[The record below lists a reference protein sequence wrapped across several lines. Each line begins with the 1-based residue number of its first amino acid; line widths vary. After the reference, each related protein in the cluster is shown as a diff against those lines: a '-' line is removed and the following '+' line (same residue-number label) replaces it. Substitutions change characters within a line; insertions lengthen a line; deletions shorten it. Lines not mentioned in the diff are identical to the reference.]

1 MPDFNNDSQ
10 QNQWNNN
17 FPNTPQQPYMQN
29 PNNLYNT
36 PYNNPYNNYQGNM
49 NQQNPYA
56 PNNMGYIPQQP
67 LKSRS
72 PKLIYIILIA
82 VIIFFAVIIVLMSTS
97 MRAMLNGGNN
107 TTNGNEQNNII
118 FTESKQE
125 TTEEE
130 TTETFTEAETPPT
143 TEQTTT
149 TTTTEPVPETVTV
162 TVIVEV
168 EKEVIKEVEVPVQNN
183 YEIYNGA
190 YYACVSTEK
199 DPLNIRSTPDK
210 NGKVLGTIPK
220 GKYIDVYMTS
230 ETGWYYTTYG
240 GVSGYVSSD
249 YITLILSGAFY
260 GYNDDYNGYYDY
272 DNSILDG
279 DGHNGDWATIATK
292 SDPLNLRSSPSTSS
306 SIITS
311 IPKGSSVYV
320 NYEYD
325 STWCYI
331 TWESYTGYVMTQ
343 YLAF

>member
-1 MPDFNNDSQ
+1 
-10 QNQWNNN
+10 
-17 FPNTPQQPYMQN
+17 MQN
-29 PNNLYNT
+29 PNNQ
-36 PYNNPYNNYQGNM
+36 YNNPYNNYQGNI
-49 NQQNPYA
+49 NPQNPY
-56 PNNMGYIPQQP
+56 NMGYIPPQSNNGYVPPQP
-67 LKSRS
+67 HS
-72 PKLIYIILIA
+72 KLIYIVLIA

-97 MRAMLNGGNN
+97 MRAMLNGSNN
-107 TTNGNEQNNII
+107 KTNGNEQNNII

-130 TTETFTEAETPPT
+130 TA
-143 TEQTTT
+143 EQTTT
-149 TTTTEPVPETVTV
+149 TTTVPVPETVTV
-162 TVIVEV
+162 TVIVEM

-190 YYACVSTEK
+190 YYACVSTQK

-249 YITLILSGAFY
+249 YITLILSGEFY
-260 GYNDDYNGYYDY
+260 GYDDEYNGYYDY

-292 SDPLNLRSSPSTSS
+292 SDPLNLRSSPSTSA